1 MVRRNLSIQ
10 KLIARACQDDVAAFG
25 EIYDL
30 FLDKV
35 YHFVYFRVGSRED
48 AEDLTEQIFL
58 KVFKNLKNYH
68 SDGAPFAAWLFRIAR
83 NHLTDHYR
91 RRRSQVPLAAAAEV
105 ADNQPSPEELTQ
117 RQMDQEA
124 VATAIRKLPDNYQE
138 IIILKFIEEREN
150 EEISQILQKPVN
162 HVRVLQSR
170 ALAKLRQLLNNE

>member
-10 KLIARACQDDVAAFG
+10 KLIARACQDDAAAFG

-35 YHFVYFRVGSRED
+35 YRFVYFRVGSRED

-68 SDGAPFAAWLFRIAR
+68 WDGVPFAAWLFRIAR

-91 RRRSQVPLAAAAEV
+91 RRRSEVSLTAAVEV
-105 ADNQPSPEELTQ
+105 ADSQPTPEELSQ
-117 RQMDQEA
+117 RHMDQEA
-124 VATAIRKLPDNYQE
+124 VTAAMRKLPDSYQE

-150 EEISQILQKPVN
+150 GEISQILQKPVS

-170 ALAKLRQLLNNE
+170 ALTKLRQLLNNE